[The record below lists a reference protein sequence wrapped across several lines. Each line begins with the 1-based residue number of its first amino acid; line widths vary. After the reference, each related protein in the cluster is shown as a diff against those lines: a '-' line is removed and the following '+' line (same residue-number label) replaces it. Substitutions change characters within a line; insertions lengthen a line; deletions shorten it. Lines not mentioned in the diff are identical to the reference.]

1 MYAYMD
7 KKNTNTRDTI
17 TNTNKSKPVGK
28 RINRKF
34 TAFFLIE
41 SNKKTKAPTLDC
53 FL

>member
-1 MYAYMD
+1 MNI
-7 KKNTNTRDTI
+7 KKRDTI
-17 TNTNKSKPVGK
+17 TKTNKSKPVGT